1 MIILNENSSI
11 KKLYH
16 ISDIHIRRYDKH
28 VEYNHVFNNLYS
40 YLISVTTEN
49 DMIVITGDILHAK
62 DNLTPD
68 CVIKTHMFLKT
79 LAKIRP
85 VILIAGNHDCV
96 ESNLTI
102 KDSLEAILNESNIE
116 NLYYLKKT
124 DSYKYGNIIFGLSS
138 LLDKGFIKA
147 ESIEKTNETLIGL
160 YHGPVGKCATAVGVI
175 LNGDKQISDFD
186 GYDYVL
192 LGDIHKYQFVAPN
205 IAYSSSLISQN
216 FAELDKYH
224 GVLIWDL
231 ENKTTEYNIIDNP
244 YRHMG
249 ATLIDNKVIIDEE
262 EININEYIF
271 PSHAKLRLT
280 IHDTNYTIVKK
291 TIKKRYPN
299 IVFYEHFYTDKKE
312 EEHIENDKLDI
323 VELLDSYINKL
334 NETDQKEC
342 IQLFSNKLNET
353 NLSEDKMYLQ
363 WELLDLEFSNM
374 FAYGENNKLDFTKLP
389 FNEII
394 GLFAPNSHGKSSLI
408 DIILFSLYENFS
420 RNVYSVH
427 RTIPSYIVNNNKKW
441 FETKIRFKLGSDI
454 YTIHKKGNVVGKF
467 KSKTGK
473 SISFVINEFTKDSNG
488 CIINLTRKDR
498 FETQKEVNNIIGTYD
513 DFCLT
518 TLFLQNKERNFY
530 EMKSTDRKEFL
541 YNLLGLDQFEK
552 MYNHFKNEEKISKV
566 KYDDLKEKLE
576 NIDSDFLINKIDEL
590 HLLNKKY
597 EKKKNKIIQ
606 KKIKYNRKKHRIVE
620 ELTTNNYIYDTNL
633 IKDFKNVN
641 DLKKVLECFSTINNI
656 EYGVDERLIKLQYQ
670 YPDNNNELVISIG
683 SIINQQNEYENIIKH
698 KEIINKYES
707 YKLDFNLD
715 DINENCLQC
724 IKRKKLLE
732 DQLLEKNKLENELN
746 KIGYDW
752 NKYKLSHIINEY
764 DKNKLLINKYIYH
777 FIIQLSKNNNYK
789 LNVDEYILIL
799 KSNINNIESKTLL
812 NKLKQYDNK
821 IIKLDL
827 LLNKYNIEHTTIL
840 YDLAISKEKLT
851 NLEIMQKEYNENEH
865 KYNIYSVLKKATHIN
880 GIPSKI
886 INTKLSSIEEN
897 VNGLISP
904 FIKKSIKII
913 LDSNNILIHILDSE
927 ENIIN
932 ILGGME
938 MFMIN
943 ISFKIALANVSI
955 LPKNKLLIIDE
966 GVSVLDKEHIE
977 KFDNIAQFLTSNYN
991 NIILIS
997 HIDSLKDFITH
1008 YININKINGLSCITL

>member
-28 VEYNHVFNNLYS
+28 IEYNHVFNNLYS
-40 YLISVTTEN
+40 YLKSVVTEH
-49 DMIVITGDILHAK
+49 DMIVITGDVLHAK

-68 CVIKTHMFLKT
+68 CVIKTHTFLKT
-79 LAKIRP
+79 LANIRP

-124 DSYKYGNIIFGLSS
+124 DSYKYGNIIFGVSS

-147 ESIEKTNETLIGL
+147 ESINKTNEKLIGL

-175 LNGDKQISDFD
+175 LHGDKQISNFD

-224 GVLIWDL
+224 GVLIWNL

-262 EININEYIF
+262 EVNINDYIF
-271 PSHAKLRLT
+271 PSHAKLRLN
-280 IHDTNYTIVKK
+280 IHDNNCNSVKK
-291 TIKKRYPN
+291 IIKKRYPN
-299 IVFYEHFYTDKKE
+299 ITFYENYHTEKKE
-312 EEHIENDKLDI
+312 EEHIENEKLDI

-334 NETDQKEC
+334 NEADQNEC
-342 IQLFSNKLNET
+342 IQLFSNQLNET

-389 FNEII
+389 INEII

-441 FETKIRFKLGSDI
+441 FETKMRFKLGNDI

-473 SISFVINEFTKDSNG
+473 SISFVINEFTKESNG
-488 CIINLTRKDR
+488 SIINLTRKDR
-498 FETQKEVNNIIGTYD
+498 FETQKEVNNIIGSYD

-530 EMKSTDRKEFL
+530 EMKSTDRKEYL

-552 MYNHFKNEEKISKV
+552 MFNHFKNEEKISKI

-576 NIDSDFLINKIDEL
+576 NIDSDVLINKIEEL
-590 HLLNKKY
+590 NLLNKKY

-620 ELTTNNYIYDTNL
+620 ELTKNNYNYDSKL
-633 IKDFKNVN
+633 IKDFKNIN
-641 DLKKVLECFSTINNI
+641 ELKKVLECFLTIKNI
-656 EYGVDERLIKLQYQ
+656 DYVIDERLIKLQYQ
-670 YPDNNNELVISIG
+670 YPDNNSELVFNIG
-683 SIINQQNEYENIIKH
+683 YILNKQKEYELFIKNEKIIKL
-698 KEIINKYES
+698 YEN
-707 YKLDFNLD
+707 YKIDTSDFN
-715 DINENCLQC
+715 EKCLQC
-724 IKRKKLLE
+724 IKRKSLFE
-732 DQLLEKNKLENELN
+732 NTLLEKTKLEIELN

-752 NKYKLSHIINEY
+752 GKYKYIDIINEY
-764 DKNKLLINKYIYH
+764 EKNKLIINKYINN
-777 FIIQLSKNNNYK
+777 FINQLSKINNYK

-799 KSNINNIESKTLL
+799 KNNINYIESNKLL
-812 NKLKQYDNK
+812 NKLKQYDDK
-821 IIKLDL
+821 LIKLDI
-827 LLNKYNIEHTTIL
+827 LLNKYNMDHNKIL
-840 YDLAISKEKLT
+840 YDLAIYNEKFI

-865 KYNIYSVLKKATHIN
+865 KYNINSVLKKATHIN

-904 FIKKSIKII
+904 FINKTIKII
-913 LDSNNILIHILDSE
+913 LDSTNILIHILDSE

-977 KFDNIAQFLTSNYN
+977 RFDNIAQFLTSNYN

-997 HIDSLKDFITH
+997 HIDSLKDFITQ
-1008 YININKINGLSCITL
+1008 YININKINGLSHIFL

>member
-40 YLISVTTEN
+40 YLKSVITEN

-79 LAKIRP
+79 LANIRP

-124 DSYKYGNIIFGLSS
+124 DSYKYGNIIFGVSS

-147 ESIEKTNETLIGL
+147 ETIDTINETLIGL

-175 LNGDKQISDFD
+175 LHGDKQISDFN

-224 GVLIWDL
+224 GILIWDL

-262 EININEYIF
+262 EVNINDYIF
-271 PSHAKLRLT
+271 PSHAKLRLN
-280 IHDTNYTIVKK
+280 IHDNNCSSVKK
-291 TIKKRYPN
+291 IIKKRYPN
-299 IVFYEHFYTDKKE
+299 ITFYENFHTDKKE
-312 EEHIENDKLDI
+312 EEHIENEKIDI
-323 VELLDSYINKL
+323 LELLDSYINKL
-334 NETDQKEC
+334 NDADQKEC
-342 IQLFSNKLNET
+342 IQLFSNQLNET

-389 FNEII
+389 INEII

-408 DIILFSLYENFS
+408 DIILFSFYENFS

-473 SISFVINEFTKDSNG
+473 SISFVINEFTKESNES
-488 CIINLTRKDR
+488 IINLTRKDR
-498 FETQKEVNNIIGTYD
+498 FETQKEVNNIIGSYD

-518 TLFLQNKERNFY
+518 TLFLQNRERNFY

-552 MYNHFKNEEKISKV
+552 MFNHFKNEEKISKI

-576 NIDSDFLINKIDEL
+576 NIDSDFLINRIQEL
-590 HLLNKKY
+590 NLLNKKY
-597 EKKKNKIIQ
+597 EKKKNKLIQ

-620 ELTTNNYIYDTNL
+620 ELTKNNYNYDSNL
-633 IKDFKNVN
+633 IKEFKNVN
-641 DLKKVLECFSTINNI
+641 DLRKVLDCLSTIKNT
-656 EYGVDERLIKLQYQ
+656 EYVVDERLIKLQYQ
-670 YPDNNNELVISIG
+670 YPDNNSELVINIG
-683 SIINQQNEYENIIKH
+683 SILNEQNKYEIIIKN
-698 KEIINKYES
+698 KEIIEKYNKY
-707 YKLDFNLD
+707 KLEFSLN
-715 DINENCLQC
+715 DINEKCLQC
-724 IKRKKLLE
+724 IKRKTIFENNLLE
-732 DQLLEKNKLENELN
+732 KTKLERELNSIEYDFDKYNYSDIITEYEKNKL
-746 KIGYDW
+746 K
-752 NKYKLSHIINEY
+752 
-764 DKNKLLINKYIYH
+764 INKYIYN
-777 FIIQLSKNNNYK
+777 FVNQLSKNNNYK
-789 LNVDEYILIL
+789 LNVDEYVLIL
-799 KSNINNIESKTLL
+799 KSNINYIESKKLL
-812 NKLKQYDNK
+812 NKLKQYDDK
-821 IIKLDL
+821 LIKLDM
-827 LLNKYNIEHTTIL
+827 LLNKYNMEHNTIL
-840 YDLAISKEKLT
+840 YDLAISNEKFK

-865 KYNIYSVLKKATHIN
+865 KYNINSVLKKATHIN

-886 INTKLSSIEEN
+886 INTKLSSIDEN

-904 FIKKSIKII
+904 FINKSIKII
-913 LDSNNILIHILDSE
+913 LDSTNILIHILDSE

-943 ISFKIALANVSI
+943 IAFKIALANVSI

-977 KFDNIAQFLTSNYN
+977 RFDNIAQFLTSNYN
-991 NIILIS
+991 NVILIS
-997 HIDSLKDFITH
+997 HIDSLKDFITQ
-1008 YININKINGLSCITL
+1008 YININKINGLSCINL